1 MAGEREREERG
12 DRGEMTKIERRE
24 RDGGREDGSPRE
36 RGIRGK
42 RTHDFQENAIQIKF
56 FTFSRHYRSL
66 VH

>member
-1 MAGEREREERG
+1 MEEGGGGEWESE
-12 DRGEMTKIERRE
+12 
-24 RDGGREDGSPRE
+24 RE

-42 RTHDFQENAIQIKF
+42 RTHDFQEIAIQIKF

>member
-1 MAGEREREERG
+1 MAGKRKGGEGRGGEDDQDREERAG
-12 DRGEMTKIERRE
+12 WRE
-24 RDGGREDGSPRE
+24 GGGWERE

-42 RTHDFQENAIQIKF
+42 RARDFQEIAIQIKF